1 MSEQEGAV
9 FVRKPISKDKPKPD
23 SPEKRIAEG
32 RANQPRKR
40 GGFAGT
46 K

>member
-1 MSEQEGAV
+1 MSEQEV
-9 FVRKPISKDKPKPD
+9 MFVRKPISKDKPKPE
-23 SPEKRIAEG
+23 SPEKRIAEN

-40 GGFAGT
+40 GGYAGT